1 MPKTFSTKEASNL
14 LKANSD
20 LRKALLDAVN
30 IPEKQKAEIGKAL
43 HALRYEEVLR
53 TLQGVPVEEINRDKL
68 GIRVKALRDAG
79 FATVADV
86 ANATVY
92 QLAAVYGISEEGAQ
106 TIRRVVD
113 NYVKEVQ
120 KGTRVR
126 LSLDDRTRGATALV
140 ETVALYLR
148 LMPMVDECARLYQST
163 AEEQR
168 RLTADLAPAA
178 NGLTW
183 LFTSRQRKDA
193 AEAAYRALDRA
204 LYLDYGT
211 KARGVLNEI
220 YYTSKNMSPMVAWQ
234 DFQNQSIKFITTLE
248 KLFPGALGDNDTV
261 YGLPDE
267 LAVAVRDQALF
278 PNGLLVDLRPYQ
290 EWGVKYILHQER
302 VLLGDEMGLGKTVEA
317 IAAMVSL
324 KNTGAT
330 HFLVVCPASVL
341 TNWCREVSGKS
352 RLSVTKVHGAL
363 RELAFDSWL
372 RTGGVAVTTYET
384 TGLLKF
390 PDNYRFSMLVV
401 DEAHYV
407 KNAEAQRTANVKRI
421 ASHAERLLFMTGTA
435 LENRVDEMVS
445 LISML
450 QPAIA
455 RSVRGMKFM
464 PSAPQFREKVAPVY
478 FRRKREEVM
487 HELPEITESKEW
499 CTLLPLEEMDYEW
512 AVMNRNYMEA
522 RRVSWNARDIRQSS
536 KARRMMELV
545 EEAAEDGRKILVFSF
560 FLETITR
567 VRELLGDRCIGPI
580 TGAVTP
586 ARRQEI
592 IDEFD
597 RAPAGT
603 VLVSQIIS
611 GGTGLN
617 IQSASVVIL
626 CEPQLK
632 PSIENQAIARA
643 YRMGQARNVLVY
655 RLLADDTIDERI
667 IDLLAEKQAVF
678 DAFADKSE
686 AAKMSL
692 ELDAKSFGDIIQEE
706 IDRIN
711 EKKHGS

>member
-1 MPKTFSTKEASNL
+1 MPKSFSTKEASNL
-14 LKANSD
+14 LKANSE
-20 LRKALLDAVN
+20 LRKALLDAVS
-30 IPEKQKAEIGKAL
+30 IPEQQKAEIGKAL
-43 HALRYEEVLR
+43 HARMYEEVLR

-68 GIRVKALRDAG
+68 GIRVKTLREAG
-79 FATVADV
+79 FTTVADV

-92 QLAAVYGISEEGAQ
+92 RLAAVYGISEEGAL
-106 TIRRVVD
+106 TIKRVAD

-126 LSLDDRTRGATALV
+126 LSLDDRSQSATALV
-140 ETVALYLR
+140 QTVALYLR
-148 LMPMVDECARLYQST
+148 LMPMVDECARIYQST
-163 AEEQR
+163 AEEQK
-168 RLTADLAPAA
+168 RLTSDLAPAA
-178 NGLTW
+178 NALTW
-183 LFTSRQRKDA
+183 LFTSRQKKDA
-193 AEAAYRALDRA
+193 AEAAYKALDKA

-211 KARGVLNEI
+211 KARSVLNTI

-234 DFQNQSIKFITTLE
+234 DFQNQSIRFYTTLE

-341 TNWCREVSGKS
+341 TNWCREVAGKS

-363 RELAFDSWL
+363 REAAFASWL
-372 RTGGVAVTTYET
+372 TTGGVAVTTYET

-390 PDNYRFSMLVV
+390 PDDYRFSMLVV
-401 DEAHYV
+401 DEAHYI

-421 ASHAERLLFMTGTA
+421 AEHAERLLFMTGTA

-450 QPAIA
+450 QPAVA

-478 FRRKREEVM
+478 FRRKREEVIQ
-487 HELPEITESKEW
+487 ELPEKTESMEW

-522 RRVSWNARDIRQSS
+522 RRVSWNAKDIRQSS
-536 KARRMMELV
+536 KARRMMELI

-560 FLETITR
+560 FLDTIAR
-567 VRELLGDRCIGPI
+567 VRELLGERCIGPI
-580 TGAVTP
+580 TGAVAP

-592 IDEFD
+592 IDAFD

-603 VLVSQIIS
+603 VLAAQIVS

-632 PSIENQAIARA
+632 PSTENQAISRA
-643 YRMGQARNVLVY
+643 YRMGQVRNVLVY
-655 RLLADDTIDERI
+655 RLLCDDTIDERI
-667 IDLLAEKQAVF
+667 TDLLAEKQAIF

-692 ELDAKSFGDIIQEE
+692 ELDPKTLGDIIQEE